1 MTTTE
6 PDYVPALAYDRLTP
20 LYDGVMRWT
29 MREKTF
35 KNRLIEQA
43 SMLRGHR
50 VLDLGCGTATLT
62 LMVKSAHPEAE
73 IVGLDGDPKV
83 LALAQ
88 AKADRQGL
96 EIQLDQGLS
105 TDLPYEDG
113 EFDRVV
119 TSLLFH
125 HLTSD
130 SKVRT
135 MHEVFRVLKPG
146 GELHVADFGK
156 PQNSIMRALFYLV
169 QLLDGFETTRDNV
182 RGALPALI
190 AAAGFEAVER
200 RDEIATPVG
209 TITLYAA
216 RRPEVM

>member
-1 MTTTE
+1 
-6 PDYVPALAYDRLTP
+6 
-20 LYDGVMRWT
+20 
-29 MREKTF
+29 
-35 KNRLIEQA
+35 
-43 SMLRGHR
+43 MLRGHR